1 MEQLNWEV
9 YIDTYELNVREEKI
23 KFEVLYSRGE
33 NELLFGYDPHF
44 REMSFD
50 GAC

>member
-1 MEQLNWEV
+1 MGKLNCEV

-33 NELLFGYDPHF
+33 NELLFGYSPHF
-44 REMSFD
+44 REMPFN

>member
-1 MEQLNWEV
+1 MEKLNWEI

-33 NELLFGYDPHF
+33 NELLFGYNPHF
-44 REMSFD
+44 REMPFN